1 MSEQTGCEMGFLP
14 SCNRDSHM
22 EISASL
28 SQTEVSPCFCQTGV
42 RIRPARSRPV
52 PPPHPE
58 VSLCVS
64 GSLGLPPLILPL
76 IHNPHLFLVI
86 SASLVFICLRP
97 SQVPQYLT
105 TCSASRER
113 CLYTVISV
121 NSFSFLLQR
130 ERGQPQRASSCERN
144 GTGV

>member
-1 MSEQTGCEMGFLP
+1 MSEQAVGQIP
-14 SCNRDSHM
+14 
-22 EISASL
+22 IWK
-28 SQTEVSPCFCQTGV
+28 SQLHLVKLRYLLAFVKLGLEY
-42 RIRPARSRPV
+42 ARPV
-52 PPPHPE
+52 PPPHSD

-64 GSLGLPPLILPL
+64 GSLGLLPLILPL

-86 SASLVFICLRP
+86 SASLVFTCLRP